1 MKKTL
6 HAAVPTT
13 TIIASKTNDPYFVAV
28 FRSSGKHGNKLVL
41 PGGRVKV
48 GKQNWLETGKT
59 EADEELGIKNLT
71 DIKLFCLCSDPNRD
85 VRQVTIEKLLDGQ
98 PTPEG
103 FPTDM
108 DIIGHYTFDVVLT
121 AKTDDE
127 LRPDKDEAKEAFYID
142 LRDFNPEDFALDHGK
157 ILSAYRNYLETGAL
171 PALDQ
176 F

>member
-71 DIKLFCLCSDPNRD
+71 DIKLFCLCCTRW
-85 VRQVTIEKLLDGQ
+85 Q
-98 PTPEG
+98 
-103 FPTDM
+103 
-108 DIIGHYTFDVVLT
+108 
-121 AKTDDE
+121 
-127 LRPDKDEAKEAFYID
+127 
-142 LRDFNPEDFALDHGK
+142 
-157 ILSAYRNYLETGAL
+157 L
-171 PALDQ
+171 PALPQ
-176 F
+176 TMWHTQSVALCARAV